1 MIFKTNTK
9 VILLE
14 HDARS
19 LQDIQDLWKWQIIR
33 IAVIFH
39 TWWQISW
46 CYNVIMLQATSGIP
60 LDNRLWAAAQWS
72 DNLIWRE
79 CSALIS
85 PVSPSPQ
92 SSNLPPSGQTKRQ
105 CWLWSLSIGQLQ
117 TDHQAIILARIPRP
131 GHLIGS
137 FLHFLMIQELTR
149 TSMSGKLK
157 TSGLTE

>member
-19 LQDIQDLWKWQIIR
+19 FQDIQDLWKWQIIR

-46 CYNVIMLQATSGIP
+46 CYNVIILQATSGIS
-60 LDNRLWAAAQWS
+60 LDNRLGAAAQWS

-85 PVSPSPQ
+85 PVSVLSPQ
-92 SSNLPPSGQTKRQ
+92 TCRHLVKLKGSAG
-105 CWLWSLSIGQLQ
+105 CGVSLLVSFRLTTRPLSWQGYLG
-117 TDHQAIILARIPRP
+117 LAS

-137 FLHFLMIQELTR
+137 SHQFLIIQELAR
-149 TSMSGKLK
+149 ACMSGKLK
-157 TSGLTE
+157 T